1 MSDTAAEKPR
11 PRRGRRRRAG
21 LLVLLSVAV
30 LSVFGGL
37 GFLAVTGIPLTAPD
51 WVTREVEERL
61 NAEIDTGRVSLGG
74 ISVGVDSAM
83 VPRIR
88 LRNVG
93 LIDGR
98 GLEIARLNEVSA
110 RLTAPALLQGS
121 VQMSSLRVSGAQIT
135 VRRLSDG
142 TFDLSFGEGLG
153 ASGTLAGV
161 LDSIDA
167 AFEMPPLSGMERIE
181 ANQLTITLEDARSGR
196 LWQVTE
202 GRIVLDLGPNSLG
215 LTVTADVFNGTE
227 DLATLV
233 LAMQTEKGSSQASLD
248 AVFENAAT
256 ADIAAQSPALAF
268 LEVLDA
274 PIAGA
279 LSAQIGPDGQM
290 TGLEG
295 ALDIGGG
302 VLQPTPETEPIR
314 FDGASGRIA
323 YDAGRQQIRVEDLE
337 IKTAAGQGRAEGHA
351 FLRDIKNGWP
361 ETMVGQYRLTD
372 VVVQPEGLFP
382 EPVQFAEG
390 AIDFRMRLD
399 PFSVEI
405 GQLSLIDEDRRIH
418 GYGDV
423 RATRS
428 GWDAALDLELEPIG
442 LDRLLA
448 IWPVSVAPKPREW
461 LEKNVFSGTVADMV
475 AALRVNPETPKGMFS
490 ISFSFLDAELKPM
503 KTLPPITGASG
514 YASLVGQTFTA
525 TLETGQVEA
534 PQGGTIDVTGTSFK
548 VPDVSRK
555 PGRGEVTLQTESG
568 IEAALS
574 LLDLPPFRLMT
585 KADKPPDIVQGRA
598 ETTTEIS
605 FDLVKK
611 LDVEDVDYNAAATLT
626 EVFSATLIP
635 GRELRADRL
644 ELRANPGGVA
654 ITGEGYLGQVPA
666 NVVWSQQ
673 FGPDHA
679 GESRVEGTVQ
689 LGQAFLDE
697 LGIGLPPNT
706 VSGDGVGSITVDLKK
721 DEPATFR
728 LVSDL
733 NRMGLRIDALGW
745 SKALNR
751 TGKLEVA
758 GTLGETPGIDQL
770 VLEAPGLSLS
780 GVIDLGPEGG
790 LQTAYFDR
798 VRVGNWLDG
807 PVTLTGR
814 GAGRPPGVTMTRGT
828 VDLRQ
833 ASLGGSGGGGG
844 GGGGGREGSPLS
856 LQLDRLIVSEGI
868 AFTGFIGQFRNR
880 GGLDGRFTAQI
891 NGGATVNGN
900 VVPTPSGA
908 AIRLISEDAG
918 GALASAGVLKTARG
932 GKLDLTLNPTGQEG
946 VYDGF
951 LRVRNT
957 RIVDAPAMTDLLSAI
972 SIVGL
977 IDQFNTGGITFTEV
991 DAEFRLTPSRLT
1003 LLRSSGVGPSLGL
1016 SLDGIF
1022 DLASGR
1028 LDMQGVV
1035 SPVYFLNGIG
1045 QVFSRKGEGVFGF
1058 AFRMRGDARSPSV
1071 SVNPLSILTPGMFRD
1086 IFRRPPP
1093 TQ

>member
-1 MSDTAAEKPR
+1 MSDTAEEKPR
-11 PRRGRRRRAG
+11 RGRGRRRRAG
-21 LLVLLSVAV
+21 LLVLFSVAL

-51 WVTREVEERL
+51 WVTREMEERL
-61 NAEIDTGRVSLGG
+61 NAEIETGRVSLGG
-74 ISVGVDSAM
+74 ISVGVDSGM
-83 VPRIR
+83 VPRVR

-98 GLEIARLNEVSA
+98 GLEVARLNEVSA
-110 RLTAPALLQGS
+110 ALTAPALLQGT
-121 VQMSSLRVSGAQIT
+121 VQMSSVQVSGAQIT

-161 LDSIDA
+161 LDRIDA
-167 AFEMPPLSGMERIE
+167 AFEKPPLAGMRRIE

-202 GRIVLDLGPNSLG
+202 GRIVLEPGANTLG

-233 LAMQTEKGSSQASLD
+233 LTMQTEKGTSQASLD
-248 AVFENAAT
+248 AVFQNAAT
-256 ADIAAQSPALAF
+256 ADIAAQAPALAF

-295 ALDIGGG
+295 ALDIGAG

-314 FDGASGRIA
+314 FDGASGRMA
-323 YDAGRQQIRVEDLE
+323 YDAARQQISVEDLQ
-337 IKTAAGQGRAEGHA
+337 IQTGAAQGRAEGQA
-351 FLRDIKNGWP
+351 FLRDFENGWP
-361 ETMVGQYRLTD
+361 ATMVGQYRLTD

-382 EPVQFAEG
+382 EPVGFAEG
-390 AIDFRMRLD
+390 AIDFRVRLD

-405 GQLSLIDEDRRIH
+405 GQISLVDEDRRIH
-418 GYGDV
+418 GYGNV
-423 RATRS
+423 RATRG
-428 GWDAALDLELEPIG
+428 GWDAALDLALEPIG

-461 LEKNVFSGTVADMV
+461 LEKNVFKGTVADMA
-475 AALRVNPETPKGMFS
+475 AALRVSPERPDGDFS
-490 ISFSFLDAELKPM
+490 LSFSFLDADLKPM
-503 KTLPPITGASG
+503 KTLPPINGASG

-525 TLETGQVEA
+525 TLESGQVAA
-534 PQGGTIDVTGTSFK
+534 PQGGMIDVTGTSFK
-548 VPDVSRK
+548 VPNIKRK
-555 PGRGEVTLQTESG
+555 PGRGEVTLQTDSS

-574 LLDLPPFRLMT
+574 LLDLPPFELMT
-585 KADKPPDIVQGRA
+585 KAGRPPDLFTGRA
-598 ETTTEIS
+598 ETTTEIG
-605 FDLVKK
+605 FDLVKRVQ
-611 LDVEDVDYNAAATLT
+611 VEDVDYNAAATLT
-626 EVFSATLIP
+626 NVFSATLIP
-635 GRELRADRL
+635 GRELRSDRL

-654 ITGEGYLGQVPA
+654 VSGTGFLGELPA

-673 FGPDHA
+673 FGPEHA
-679 GESRVEGTVQ
+679 GESTVEGTVQ
-689 LGQAFLDE
+689 LGEAFLSE
-697 LGIGLPPNT
+697 FGIGLPPNAIT
-706 VSGDGVGSITVDLKK
+706 GDGLGTITVNLKK
-721 DEPATFR
+721 DEPPTFR

-733 NRMGLRIDALGW
+733 NRMGMRIDALGW
-745 SKALNR
+745 SKAVNR
-751 TGKLEVA
+751 TGRLEVA
-758 GTLGETPGIDQL
+758 GTLGQEPGIDQL

-780 GVIDLGPEGG
+780 GVIDLGPDGA
-790 LQTAYFDR
+790 LQTASFDR

-807 PVTLTGR
+807 PVILTGR
-814 GAGRPPGVTMTRGT
+814 GPGRPPGVTMTRGT

-833 ASLGGSGGGGG
+833 ANLGGSGGGGG
-844 GGGGGREGSPLS
+844 GQGGREGSPLS

-868 AFTGFIGQFRNR
+868 AFTSFVGQFRNR
-880 GGLDGRFTAQI
+880 GGLEGRFAARI
-891 NGGATVNGN
+891 NGGAGVSGD
-900 VVPTPSGA
+900 VIPTPSGA

-932 GKLDLTLNPTGQEG
+932 GRLDLTLNPTGQDG
-946 VYDGF
+946 VYDGY
-951 LRVRNT
+951 LRVRDT

-977 IDQFNTGGITFTEV
+977 IDQFNTGGITFNEV

-1045 QVFSRKGEGVFGF
+1045 QVVSRRGEGLFGF
-1058 AFRMRGDARSPSV
+1058 SFRMRGEATSPSV